1 MSALSRSPAFSDYEA
16 LAETFF
22 EKACDESTASGMP
35 VGVVLA
41 GVIFHLSLEARV
53 ADIPEG
59 LLLAVV
65 ATASEDYRSLAAGG
79 TQAGVGQ

>member
-1 MSALSRSPAFSDYEA
+1 MSTQSPAFSDYDA
-16 LAETFF
+16 LAENFF
-22 EKACDESTASGMP
+22 EKACDHSNETGMP

-59 LLLAVV
+59 MLLAVV
-65 ATASEDYRSLAAGG
+65 ATAAEEFRSLATSAAKAGAS
-79 TQAGVGQ
+79 Q